1 MGCGYS
7 LLGFSFFVY
16 ILLVSYY
23 LGIRL
28 MYHFD
33 NGYHAEIERH
43 GVEYTI
49 KVTGNGTTV
58 KIVHLTSSECAETLV
73 KIRDQKALKPGR
85 R

>member
-1 MGCGYS
+1 
-7 LLGFSFFVY
+7 
-16 ILLVSYY
+16 
-23 LGIRL
+23 

-73 KIRDQKALKPGR
+73 KIRDQKASKQGR